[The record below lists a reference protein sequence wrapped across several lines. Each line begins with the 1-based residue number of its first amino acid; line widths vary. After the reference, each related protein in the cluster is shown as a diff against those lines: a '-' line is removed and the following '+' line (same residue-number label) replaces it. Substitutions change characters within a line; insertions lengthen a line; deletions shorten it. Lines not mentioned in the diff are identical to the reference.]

1 MAIYTIKCQDGGD
14 PQCLKTLEVSIPII
28 GLNTEQLQSI
38 IDDSECRITKK
49 QMIDNNIKPNQGDK
63 ESLDETDLMT
73 FEYEV
78 ESICSACGSDYTRN
92 DDGKIIDE

>member
-14 PQCLKTLEVSIPII
+14 SQCLKTLEVSIPII

-38 IDDSECRITKK
+38 IDDGDCRITKK
-49 QMIDNNIKPNQGDK
+49 QMIDNNIKPNQEDK
-63 ESLDETDLMT
+63 ESLDETNFMT

-78 ESICSACGSDYTRN
+78 ESICSVCGSDYTRDN
-92 DDGKIIDE
+92 DGNIVN

>member
-28 GLNTEQLQSI
+28 GLNAEQLQSI
-38 IDDSECRITKK
+38 VDDGDCRITKK
-49 QMIDNNIKPNQGDK
+49 QMTDNKIKPTQEDK

-73 FEYEV
+73 FECEV
-78 ESICSACGSDYTRN
+78 ESICSACGSDYTRDN
-92 DDGKIIDE
+92 DGNIVH